1 MKRTFLALISVLAMA
16 VAGAAFAQTD
26 TQPYD
31 STDPAATTTAEATS
45 QPGAMDSTSGS
56 TAGAT
61 ADPATTSGS
70 PTEESMPAT
79 ASSLP
84 LVLTLGISA
93 LGGAVALR
101 LYRLRRAH

>member
-1 MKRTFLALISVLAMA
+1 MKRTFLAFISVLVLAA
-16 VAGAAFAQTD
+16 AGSVFAQTD
-26 TQPYD
+26 TKPYD
-31 STDPAATTTAEATS
+31 STDPAATTADTTS
-45 QPGAMDSTSGS
+45 QPGTMDSTSGS
-56 TAGAT
+56 T
-61 ADPATTSGS
+61 TT

-84 LVLTLGISA
+84 LVLTLGVSA

>member
-1 MKRTFLALISVLAMA
+1 MKRTFLALISVLALA

-26 TQPYD
+26 TPYD
-31 STDPAATTTAEATS
+31 SNDPAAATPSDATS

-56 TAGAT
+56 TT
-61 ADPATTSGS
+61 DPA
-70 PTEESMPAT
+70 TEESMPAT

-101 LYRLRRAH
+101 LYRLRRA

>member
-31 STDPAATTTAEATS
+31 STDPAATS
-45 QPGAMDSTSGS
+45 QPGTMDS
-56 TAGAT
+56 
-61 ADPATTSGS
+61 TSGS

-84 LVLTLGISA
+84 LVVTLGISA